1 MKKKKNIFVRLLMVL
16 AIAFSLF
23 PSNIVYADE
32 VYYKAH
38 DAGLMRKVIDSN
50 GKTDSEWSLCINSS
64 RQSPGATNQA
74 TGKYKKIENAS
85 ENTHRDNGGTGDFK
99 KIKRLLFYKLKNPNL
114 NYAVLQNEYYFQQ
127 GDRYFDTGWRDSN
140 LLKQKLKL
148 REFVNSSTND
158 EEIDKSMKITM
169 YHSES
174 KKMQNLITATLIPKP
189 GNDNKSDILEVEPPK
204 ATVNKVLEFAEG
216 ISVPGYSFNFK
227 AEKITQD
234 APNATIGSIT
244 YTKEE
249 AKGNATNGIHNVVK
263 TSVVNFASAFPHA
276 GLYEYTVTE
285 TQGTDKGITY
295 SKKKYLLRVRV
306 ENNIDK
312 SIYIKSITVVD
323 TETGKK
329 PDNLSFKNTYEKNGG
344 EDFKA
349 NQALVVEKQTVGEL
363 ADKTKYFNFKLTL
376 NKAKTAKDE
385 KIIGKIGTQTVVFE
399 YGKPQPF
406 KLRDGEQLVFEKLPA
421 GTRYNAVEV
430 GETDGYTPKVTV
442 IENGQ
447 GNAVKYGTEAA
458 DLSSAAAGQT
468 NLVGEKENR
477 VTFVNTYIE
486 VVDTGINTN
495 NMPFIVLAGL
505 SASAFIVLAVAK
517 KKKMSE

>member
-1 MKKKKNIFVRLLMVL
+1 MVL

-32 VYYKAH
+32 VYYRAH
-38 DAGLMRKVIDSN
+38 NTAKERKVIDPQGN
-50 GKTDSEWSLCINSS
+50 TDSEWALCINIH

-74 TGKYKKIENAS
+74 TGKYKKIDNPS
-85 ENTHRDNGGTGDFK
+85 ENTYRADGGKGDF
-99 KIKRLLFYKLKNPNL
+99 IKTKRFLFYKLKNPNL
-114 NYAVLQNEYYFQQ
+114 NYAVFQNEYYFQQ
-127 GDRYFDTGWRDSN
+127 CGDKIYDTPWTRHPN
-140 LLKQKLKL
+140 LAEQKQKL
-148 REFVNSSTND
+148 RDFINSSTND
-158 EEIDKSMKITM
+158 DEINKSMKITM
-169 YHSES
+169 YHSEIS
-174 KKMQNLITATLIPKP
+174 NMQNLITAKLIVKP

-216 ISVPGYSFNFK
+216 ISVPGYTFNFT

-263 TSVVNFASAFPHA
+263 TSEVKFASAFPHA

-285 TQGTDKGITY
+285 TQGTDKGMTY
-295 SKKKYLLRVRV
+295 SKKKYRLRVRV
-306 ENNIDK
+306 ENNTDK

-323 TETGKK
+323 IDTGEK

-385 KIIGKIGTQTVVFE
+385 KIIGKIGTQTVEFE
-399 YGKPQPF
+399 YGKPQSF

-442 IENGQ
+442 IENGV
-447 GNAVKYGTEAA
+447 GNTVKGGTDKD

-477 VTFVNTYIE
+477 VTFVNTYKE
-486 VVDTGINTN
+486 VSETGINTN

-505 SASAFIVLAVAK
+505 SVSALIVLSVAK

>member
-1 MKKKKNIFVRLLMVL
+1 MVL

-32 VYYKAH
+32 VYYRAH
-38 DAGLMRKVIDSN
+38 NTAKERKVIDPQGN
-50 GKTDSEWSLCINSS
+50 TDSEWALCINIH

-74 TGKYKKIENAS
+74 TGKYKKIDNPS
-85 ENTHRDNGGTGDFK
+85 ENTYRDDGGKGDF
-99 KIKRLLFYKLKNPNL
+99 IKTKRFLFYKLKNPNL
-114 NYAVLQNEYYFQQ
+114 NYAVFQNEYYFQQ
-127 GDRYFDTGWRDSN
+127 CGDKLYDTPWNRHPN
-140 LLKQKLKL
+140 LAEQKQKL
-148 REFVNSSTND
+148 REFINSSTND
-158 EEIDKSMKITM
+158 DEINKSMKITM
-169 YHSES
+169 YHSEIS
-174 KKMQNLITATLIPKP
+174 NMQNLITAKLIVKP

-216 ISVPGYSFNFK
+216 ISVPGYTFNFK

-263 TSVVNFASAFPHA
+263 TSEVKFASAFPHA

-285 TQGTDKGITY
+285 TQGSDKGITY
-295 SKKKYLLRVRV
+295 SKKKYRLRVRV
-306 ENNIDK
+306 ENNTDK

-323 TETGKK
+323 IDTGEK

-344 EDFKA
+344 ENFKA

-385 KIIGKIGTQTVVFE
+385 KIIGKIGTQTVEFE

-430 GETDGYTPKVTV
+430 GEKDGYIPTMKV
-442 IENGQ
+442 IENGREYTV
-447 GNAVKYGTEAA
+447 NNEDDDAELTTA
-458 DLSSAAAGQT
+458 T
-468 NLVGEKENR
+468 NDGKGSLVGENENR
-477 VTFVNTYIE
+477 VTFINTYKE
-486 VVDTGINTN
+486 VTETGVITN

-505 SASAFIVLAVAK
+505 SAGAFIVLSVAK